1 MRRHTR
7 MFHAQSSQQVSL
19 LRTKYVVLLALDQT
33 TTTVYVYEQ
42 VNELDSIIIHSKH
55 CLFGVNQ

>member
-1 MRRHTR
+1 